1 MRSIGDSSQQTTYGI
16 SRYQLSMD
24 INCAS
29 SNKTESSSDSRDAD
43 AGFALISVI
52 WIAGLLAVVATA
64 FAITVRSH
72 TLAGS
77 NVIYNTRTESVADG
91 MALATALRL
100 AVPANAAEP
109 LKLNGEASY
118 CQWSDGIAV
127 SISIQ
132 DQGGLVDLNT
142 ASPDLFK
149 TLLQGLGAD
158 EAKSTEILVAF
169 QDFRDPDSQS
179 ASGGIEPENFPG
191 KAYGPKNAPLAI
203 PEEID
208 QVPELDDALFH
219 KLMPFVTVTS
229 QQPGIDLSSAPQKL
243 LDLLG
248 NRDAA
253 LHFASL
259 SPAKTFSIDVT
270 AELKNGSRYR
280 RQALVSLLRQ
290 PDRPFAILAWRRGGD
305 SGETPPL
312 PVNGPACIN

>member
-1 MRSIGDSSQQTTYGI
+1 MNRLQDQIRQNPAGTSH
-16 SRYQLSMD
+16 
-24 INCAS
+24 
-29 SNKTESSSDSRDAD
+29 RDD
-43 AGFALISVI
+43 GFVLISVI

-77 NVIYNTRTESVADG
+77 NAVYNTRAESVADG
-91 MALATALRL
+91 MALVTALRL
-100 AVPANAAEP
+100 AAPAKVNAP
-109 LKLNGEASY
+109 LKPNGEPTR
-118 CQWSDGIAV
+118 CQWSNEIAV
-127 SISIQ
+127 AISIQ

-142 ASPDLFK
+142 ASPDL
-149 TLLQGLGAD
+149 LLALMRGLGAE
-158 EAKSTEILVAF
+158 EAKSAEIVAAL

-179 ASGGIEPENFPG
+179 ASGGIEPAMFPG
-191 KAYGPKNAPLAI
+191 KAYGAKNALLAI

-229 QQPGIDLSSAPQKL
+229 QQSGIDLSSAPQKL

-248 NRDAA
+248 SRDSAA
-253 LHFASL
+253 RFSSP

-290 PDRPFAILAWRRGGD
+290 PNRPFAILAWRRGGD

-312 PVNGPACIN
+312 PTSGPACFN

>member
-1 MRSIGDSSQQTTYGI
+1 ME
-16 SRYQLSMD
+16 
-24 INCAS
+24 AS
-29 SNKTESSSDSRDAD
+29 STQNNSLETNSGSPD
-43 AGFALISVI
+43 AGFVLVSVI

-77 NVIYNTRTESVADG
+77 NVSYNTRAESVADG
-91 MALATALRL
+91 MAIVTALRL
-100 AVPANAAEP
+100 SAPANVNELP
-109 LKLNGEASY
+109 KLNGELAY
-118 CQWSDGIAV
+118 CQWSNDIAV
-127 SISIQ
+127 AISIQ

-142 ASPDLFK
+142 ASPELLK
-149 TLLQGLGAD
+149 TLVQGIGAD
-158 EAKSTEILVAF
+158 EAKAGEIVAAL

-179 ASGGIEPENFPG
+179 ASGGIEPAVFPG
-191 KAYGPKNAPLAI
+191 KGHGAKDAPLAI

-229 QQPGIDLSSAPQKL
+229 QQPGIDLSSAPLKL

-248 NRDAA
+248 TRESAA
-253 LHFASL
+253 RFASP

-305 SGETPPL
+305 TGETPPL
-312 PVNGPACIN
+312 PTSGPACFN

>member
-1 MRSIGDSSQQTTYGI
+1 ME
-16 SRYQLSMD
+16 
-24 INCAS
+24 AS
-29 SNKTESSSDSRDAD
+29 SAQRNSPETDSDRAD
-43 AGFALISVI
+43 HGFVLISVI

-77 NVIYNTRTESVADG
+77 NVIYNTRAESVADG
-91 MALATALRL
+91 MALVTALRL
-100 AVPANAAEP
+100 ASPANVSELP
-109 LKLNGEASY
+109 KLNGEATH
-118 CQWSDGIAV
+118 CQWSDDIAV
-127 SISIQ
+127 AISIQ

-142 ASPDLFK
+142 ASPDLLLA
-149 TLLQGLGAD
+149 LLQGMGAD
-158 EAKSTEILVAF
+158 DVKSAEIVAAL

-179 ASGGIEPENFPG
+179 ASGGIEPAMFPG

-219 KLMPFVTVTS
+219 RLMPFVTVTS
-229 QQPGIDLSSAPQKL
+229 QQSGIDLSSAPRKL

-248 NRDAA
+248 TRDSVVR
-253 LHFASL
+253 FSSP

-305 SGETPPL
+305 AGETSPL
-312 PVNGPACIN
+312 PTSGPACFN

>member
-1 MRSIGDSSQQTTYGI
+1 MEQQFIAAAGEKSESPDKDS
-16 SRYQLSMD
+16 
-24 INCAS
+24 
-29 SNKTESSSDSRDAD
+29 
-43 AGFALISVI
+43 GFVLVSVI

-77 NVIYNTRTESVADG
+77 NVIYNTRAESVADG
-91 MALATALRL
+91 AALATALRL
-100 AVPANAAEP
+100 AMPANAYEP
-109 LKLNGEASY
+109 LKLNGEPAY
-118 CQWSDGIAV
+118 CQWSSDIAV
-127 SISIQ
+127 AISIQ

-142 ASPDLFK
+142 ASPA
-149 TLLQGLGAD
+149 LLSSLLRGLGAD
-158 EAKSTEILVAF
+158 EAKSAEIFSAL

-179 ASGGIEPENFPG
+179 ASGGAEPAVFQG

-219 KLMPFVTVTS
+219 KLMPFVTVYS

-248 NRDAA
+248 TRESS
-253 LHFASL
+253 LRFASP
-259 SPAKTFSIDVT
+259 SPAKIFSIDVI

-305 SGETPPL
+305 PGETQPL
-312 PVNGPACIN
+312 PASGPACFN

>member
-1 MRSIGDSSQQTTYGI
+1 ME
-16 SRYQLSMD
+16 
-24 INCAS
+24 AS
-29 SNKTESSSDSRDAD
+29 STPKILPETNPDSKE
-43 AGFALISVI
+43 AGFVLISVI

-77 NVIYNTRTESVADG
+77 NVIYNTRAESVADG
-91 MALATALRL
+91 MALVTALRL
-100 AVPANAAEP
+100 AAPAKTIDP
-109 LKLNGEASY
+109 PKLNSDPSH
-118 CQWSDGIAV
+118 CQWSDDTAV
-127 SISIQ
+127 AISVQ

-142 ASPDLFK
+142 ASPDL
-149 TLLQGLGAD
+149 LLALMRGLGAD
-158 EAKSTEILVAF
+158 DVKSAEIVAALK
-169 QDFRDPDSQS
+169 DFRDPDSQS
-179 ASGGIEPENFPG
+179 ASGGVEPAMFTG

-208 QVPELDDALFH
+208 QVPELDDTLFH

-229 QQPGIDLSSAPQKL
+229 HQPGLDLSSAPREL

-248 NRDAA
+248 SREST
-253 LHFASL
+253 LRFASP

-305 SGETPPL
+305 TGEMPPL
-312 PVNGPACIN
+312 PTSEPACLN

>member
-1 MRSIGDSSQQTTYGI
+1 MEIRSTQTNASETNPDST
-16 SRYQLSMD
+16 
-24 INCAS
+24 
-29 SNKTESSSDSRDAD
+29 D
-43 AGFALISVI
+43 AGFVLVSVI

-77 NVIYNTRTESVADG
+77 NVIYNTRAESVADG

-100 AVPANAAEP
+100 ATPASANEP
-109 LKLNGEASY
+109 FKLNAKPTH
-118 CQWSDGIAV
+118 CQWSDDIAV
-127 SISIQ
+127 AISIQ

-142 ASPDLFK
+142 ASPDLLK
-149 TLLQGLGAD
+149 ALLQGVGTNDAT
-158 EAKSTEILVAF
+158 SVGLVAAL

-179 ASGGIEPENFPG
+179 ASGGIEPANFPG
-191 KAYGPKNAPLAI
+191 KVYGPKNAPLAI

-219 KLMPFVTVTS
+219 RLMPFVTVYS
-229 QQPGIDLSSAPQKL
+229 QQAGIDLSSAPQKL

-248 NRDAA
+248 TRDAA
-253 LHFASL
+253 LRFASP

-270 AELKNGSRYR
+270 AELRNGSRYR

-305 SGETPPL
+305 TSETPPF
-312 PVNGPACIN
+312 PTNGPACFN

>member
-1 MRSIGDSSQQTTYGI
+1 
-16 SRYQLSMD
+16 MD
-24 INCAS
+24 AS
-29 SNKTESSSDSRDAD
+29 FTRRNTSENNLESSD
-43 AGFALISVI
+43 AGFVLVSVI

-77 NVIYNTRTESVADG
+77 NIIYNTRAELVADG
-91 MALATALRL
+91 MALVTALRL
-100 AVPANAAEP
+100 ASSANANESS
-109 LKLNGEASY
+109 KLNGEPNH
-118 CQWSDGIAV
+118 CRWSDDIAV
-127 SISIQ
+127 AISIQ

-142 ASPDLFK
+142 ASPS
-149 TLLQGLGAD
+149 LLLALMRGLGED
-158 EAKSTEILVAF
+158 DLKSAEIVAAL

-179 ASGGIEPENFPG
+179 ASGGIEPAYFPG
-191 KAYGPKNAPLAI
+191 KAYGAKNAPLAI

-229 QQPGIDLSSAPQKL
+229 QQSGIDLSSVPQKL

-248 NRDAA
+248 TRDAA
-253 LHFASL
+253 ARFASP

-305 SGETPPL
+305 PGEAPPL
-312 PVNGPACIN
+312 PTNGPACFN

>member
-1 MRSIGDSSQQTTYGI
+1 MEIPGLQDKIKQGTAGSSH
-16 SRYQLSMD
+16 
-24 INCAS
+24 
-29 SNKTESSSDSRDAD
+29 AD
-43 AGFALISVI
+43 EGFVLISVI
-52 WIAGLLAVVATA
+52 WIAGLLAVVAMA
-64 FAITVRSH
+64 FAITVRSQ

-77 NVIYNTRTESVADG
+77 NVIYNTRAESVADG
-91 MALATALRL
+91 MALVTALRL
-100 AVPANAAEP
+100 ASPANVNEP
-109 LKLNGEASY
+109 PKLNGEPAH
-118 CQWSDGIAV
+118 CQWSDDIAV
-127 SISIQ
+127 AISIQ

-142 ASPDLFK
+142 ASPDL
-149 TLLQGLGAD
+149 LLALMRGLGAD
-158 EAKSTEILVAF
+158 DVKSAEIVGAL
-169 QDFRDPDSQS
+169 QDFRDPDSKS
-179 ASGGIEPENFPG
+179 ASGGIEPAMFPG

-229 QQPGIDLSSAPQKL
+229 QQSGIDLSTSPQKL

-248 NRDAA
+248 SRESSVR
-253 LHFASL
+253 FASP

-305 SGETPPL
+305 AGETPLL
-312 PVNGPACIN
+312 PTSGPACFN